1 MSISGSVAKWNG
13 DQPFRQKMDIQLGI
27 CQRRPYIVNA
37 QICLLSIVFAII
49 PLMGCRKPVQQDIPT
64 QTGTA
69 DQTEIAAPK
78 SRDQTASDPNRS
90 RYADRLKEAERY
102 LSELDLKPASEL
114 ITQALIERPDDNA
127 ALLLASRIEI
137 AKGNPDAAKEMARSI
152 TATGPSFTTATDII
166 VQLLVQ
172 ERALEAAVQRLEFAV
187 EQSSLTEEQ
196 RVRWHQQLW
205 EILSRLGRRQ
215 EASKYADRLCRAGR
229 YNQEIL
235 TSLLRR
241 GDAYPIAIKDR
252 APESFF
258 MPGHGLARWW
268 FSQEAFDKAL
278 EELSRGR
285 RGASDTART
294 AGEIAAQGSGEIA
307 AHAFLGRLL
316 AETQATD
323 KLAQWYAGCDEQTQ
337 EFADYWVA
345 LGVWFYQQQQLE
357 ASARALMEAVYRDPT
372 DDDACHRLARV
383 LAALNRKSDSQYVRE
398 HATRVALLREL
409 AIKISLGETT
419 PEMLADLP
427 QQLLT
432 LGRPFET
439 IGWTLNSLPPG
450 QDQRRRI
457 LFDQH
462 AALRQ
467 NPMTLTMASELA
479 LTEIDRSEFAI
490 EQAFADLSESNR
502 LNAATKPVGN
512 PDRHSSPTKL
522 PPSPV
527 VVKLE
532 NVADVQGLQFQWHH
546 ADKINLDSLPLHE
559 MMGGG
564 IGILDYD
571 LDGYPDIYL
580 AQGSGEPPNDAC
592 TRSNQMFR
600 NNVGRFADVTRNTGT
615 EDFHYGSGIA
625 VGDVNQDGFPDLYL
639 GALGQNRLL
648 INNGDGTFQD
658 NTPQLGAV
666 PPQFTSS
673 VGIADLTADGL
684 PELFECVYVE
694 MQDGF
699 RLPDK
704 DKDGSELAPGPNE
717 FYAEADRWSLALG
730 DGRFETKTVA
740 KKRIEP
746 GTALGLMITDF
757 DGDGANDVFVSN
769 DARPNHLLIGF
780 NTPDITNIADLVGL
794 GVGFRGFSNS
804 CMGIAAGDFNRDGSI
819 DLHVTNFT
827 GESANHFIQ
836 GKRGIFSDDAAR
848 YQLTPLTSP
857 FTGFGIAAVDFGW
870 DGWLDFL
877 VANGHVFDQ
886 RDRGKA
892 FQMPT
897 QPILNLQDHYVG
909 AAMTESEGYLGGR
922 YVGRAVATLD
932 FDRDLD
938 LDFVVG
944 HLDAPTALLRNNT
957 TRRGDGI
964 QLVLVGTKSE
974 RDAIGS
980 RIRVNTDAGEFTHW
994 VTAGNGY
1001 LSANQSIIDIGLG
1014 KANRVNSIE
1023 MTWSSG
1029 TKQTFQNLTTNQR
1042 YLLIEG
1048 EFKPWLDEIS
1058 RIWPKPQP

>member
-1 MSISGSVAKWNG
+1 MSTNGSLANLNDDQRDQRYRNLQSGT
-13 DQPFRQKMDIQLGI
+13 
-27 CQRRPYIVNA
+27 CQRHQCIVTIRIA
-37 QICLLSIVFAII
+37 LFSIMIAIT
-49 PLMGCRKPVQQDIPT
+49 PLMGCRKPVQQNPPT
-64 QTGTA
+64 QTEA
-69 DQTEIAAPK
+69 VAPTEP
-78 SRDQTASDPNRS
+78 DSDPERS
-90 RYADRLKEAERY
+90 RYADRLQETERY
-102 LSELDLKPASEL
+102 LSERNFETASEL
-114 ITQALIERPDDNA
+114 ITQALIERPDDDA
-127 ALLLASRIEI
+127 ALLLACRIEI
-137 AKGNPDAAKEMARSI
+137 AKGNPEVAKKMAQSVSS
-152 TATGPSFTTATDII
+152 TGPSFAAATDIM
-166 VQLLVQ
+166 VQLLIQ
-172 ERALEAAVQRLEFAV
+172 ERAFEAVVERLKFAV
-187 EQSSLTEEQ
+187 EQNSTNEEQ

-205 EILSRLGRRQ
+205 GILSRLGRRQ
-215 EASKYADRLCRAGR
+215 EASMYADRLCRAGR

-252 APESFF
+252 DPESYF

-268 FSQEAFDKAL
+268 FSQEAYDKAL
-278 EELSRGR
+278 KELSRGKP
-285 RGASDTART
+285 GESNAARN
-294 AGEIAAQGSGEIA
+294 ANENAAQGSGEIA
-307 AHAFLGRLL
+307 DHAFLGRLL
-316 AETQATD
+316 AETQASNQF
-323 KLAQWYAGCDEQTQ
+323 ANWYAGCNEQTQ

-345 LGVWFYQQQQLE
+345 LGVWFFQQQQLE

-398 HATRVALLREL
+398 HATRVALIRQL
-409 AIKISLGETT
+409 AIKISRGEAT
-419 PEMLADLP
+419 PEMIADLP

-432 LGRPFET
+432 LGRPFES
-439 IGWTLNSLPPG
+439 IGWTLNSLSPG
-450 QDQRRRI
+450 QDQTRRM
-457 LFDQH
+457 LFNQH

-467 NPMTLTMASELA
+467 NPMTLTMASEIA
-479 LTEIDRSEFAI
+479 LTEIDRGEFTI
-490 EQAFADLSESNR
+490 EQALADLS
-502 LNAATKPVGN
+502 NANLGDTAREAETNTKHRN
-512 PDRHSSPTKL
+512 SLTNS

-527 VVKLE
+527 VVELE
-532 NVADVQGLQFQWHH
+532 DVADELGLQFQWHH
-546 ADKINLDSLPLHE
+546 ADKMNLASLPLHE

-564 IGILDYD
+564 IGILDFD

-580 AQGSGEPPNDAC
+580 AQGSGEPPDEAC
-592 TRSNQMFR
+592 TRSNQMFQ
-600 NNVGRFADVTRNTGT
+600 NNAGRFVDVTRNTGT
-615 EDFHYGSGIA
+615 EDFHYGAGIA

-658 NTPQLGAV
+658 TTAQLGTTK
-666 PPQFTSS
+666 PQFTSS

-694 MQDGF
+694 MEDGF

-704 DKDGSELAPGPNE
+704 GKDGFELPPGPND
-717 FYAEADRWSLALG
+717 FYAESDRWSLALG
-730 DGRFETKTVA
+730 DGSFQTRAVA
-740 KKRIEP
+740 RNQIEP
-746 GTALGLMITDF
+746 GTGLGLMITDF

-804 CMGIAAGDFNRDGSI
+804 CMGIAAGDFNRDGLI
-819 DLHVTNFT
+819 DLHITNFT

-836 GKRGIFSDDAAR
+836 GKRGIFSDDAVR

-870 DGWLDFL
+870 DGWIDFL
-877 VANGHVFDQ
+877 VANGHIFDQ
-886 RDRGKA
+886 RERGKA

-909 AAMTESEGYLGGR
+909 AQIAKSDGYLNGR

-957 TRRGDGI
+957 TRHGDGV
-964 QLVLVGTKSE
+964 QLVLAGTESE
-974 RDAIGS
+974 RDAIGT
-980 RIRVNTDAGEFTHW
+980 RIDVRTDTGEFTHW
-994 VTAGNGY
+994 VMGGNSY
-1001 LSANQSIIDIGLG
+1001 LSTNQPVIDIGLG
-1014 KANRVNSIE
+1014 KATTIESIE
-1023 MTWSSG
+1023 LTWSSG
-1029 TKQTFQNLTTNQR
+1029 RKQTFEKLAANRR

-1048 EFKPWLDEIS
+1048 SLEPWRDETI
-1058 RIWPKPQP
+1058 RIPPETP